1 MIKSENFKIMKRQLS
16 YLMKSVSLAVLMAVA
31 APVFLLAQKGKVNF
45 AGTWTLNEQKST
57 MPQGGGNY
65 QRMGGGSIVIAQE
78 ANLLTR
84 TRTAQDG
91 TTRVSKYTLDGK
103 ESVNMTGRGESKSTA
118 KWSDDGKTLTIVSKF
133 NVDGNERTSTEVW
146 ALVDAKTLSI
156 AVTRPGQDGEV
167 KSTMIYDKK

>member
-1 MIKSENFKIMKRQLS
+1 MKKQLCFFMKLACLTVIMAA
-16 YLMKSVSLAVLMAVA
+16 AVPAV
-31 APVFLLAQKGKVNF
+31 LLAQKGKVSF

-57 MPQGGGNY
+57 QPGSGGY
-65 QRMGGGSIVIAQE
+65 QRMGGGSFVIAQE
-78 ANLLTR
+78 ENLLTR

-118 KWSDDGKTLTIVSKF
+118 KWSQDGRALTIVSKF
-133 NVDGNERTSTEVW
+133 TIDGNERTATEVW
-146 ALVDAKTLSI
+146 SLSDPKTLSI
-156 AVTRPGQDGEV
+156 AVTRQGPDGEV

>member
-1 MIKSENFKIMKRQLS
+1 MKLASLTVIM
-16 YLMKSVSLAVLMAVA
+16 ATVLPA
-31 APVFLLAQKGKVNF
+31 FLFAQKGKVSF

-57 MPQGGGNY
+57 QQGGGGP
-65 QRMGGGSIVIAQE
+65 QRMGGGSFVIAQE
-78 ANLLTR
+78 ENLLTR

-118 KWSDDGKTLTIVSKF
+118 KWSQDGKTLNLVSKF
-133 NVDGNERTSTEVW
+133 TVDGNERTSTEVW
-146 ALVDAKTLSI
+146 SLSDPKTLSI
-156 AVTRPGQDGEV
+156 AVTRQGPDGEV

>member
-1 MIKSENFKIMKRQLS
+1 MKLTSLTAIMAI
-16 YLMKSVSLAVLMAVA
+16 SVPA
-31 APVFLLAQKGKVNF
+31 FLFAQKGKVSF

-57 MPQGGGNY
+57 QPQGGGSY
-65 QRMGGGSIVIAQE
+65 QRMGGGSFVISQE

-91 TTRVSKYTLDGK
+91 TTRVSKYTLDGA

-118 KWSDDGKTLTIVSKF
+118 KWSEDGKTLTIVSKF
-133 NVDGNERTSTEVW
+133 NVEGNERTSTEVW
-146 ALVDAKTLSI
+146 SLSDSKTLSI
-156 AVTRPGQDGEV
+156 AVTRQGPDGEV

>member
-1 MIKSENFKIMKRQLS
+1 MKRQLS
-16 YLMKSVSLAVLMAVA
+16 YLMKLASLTVIMATAV
-31 APVFLLAQKGKVNF
+31 PVFLLAQKGKVSF

-57 MPQGGGNY
+57 QPQGGGSY
-65 QRMGGGSIVIAQE
+65 QRMGGGSFVIAQE

-103 ESVNMTGRGESKSTA
+103 ESVNMTGRGETKSIA

-133 NVDGNERTSTEVW
+133 TVDGNERTSTEVW
-146 ALVDAKTLSI
+146 TLADPKTISI
-156 AVTRPGQDGEV
+156 AVTRQGQDGEV